1 MMINDQLGFSGGFL
15 SVGGELLPGH
25 EPDCSH
31 FTDVPE
37 RGGCILG
44 PVSASHQ
51 PEACHAW

>member
-1 MMINDQLGFSGGFL
+1 MMINDRLGFSGGFL